1 MHPEQLNIGYNIR
14 PSQSLHMIVYIMSIS
29 FNAIH
34 FEGIKIVV
42 SIYFFNQIYIFIK
55 KIIIYINSKN
65 KENILFN

>member
-1 MHPEQLNIGYNIR
+1 
-14 PSQSLHMIVYIMSIS
+14 MIVYIMSIS